1 MTIVNGTVPLALRT
15 LGYDDHEIE
24 QIVAHI
30 NENST
35 IVGAP
40 ALKEEHMPVFDVA
53 VGTRSISHMGHIKMM
68 GATQPFIS
76 GAISKTVNMP
86 QTATVDDIAEAYV
99 EAWRLGVKALAIYRD
114 GSKTAQALRTE
125 AQNES
130 EADDKVVLTA
140 EEYDHAL
147 EQARAESNGRPRN
160 GSASGEPNACR
171 IRVVP
176 GTDPATTLAALRQ
189 VCAEHPGRVPVF
201 LHLHVESQE
210 IVVRA
215 RGLAVDAS
223 PELCAKA
230 EALLGAGAITVEYA
244 GRA

>member
-1 MTIVNGTVPLALRT
+1 MAFFTLEDMDGTV
-15 LGYDDHEIE
+15 EI
-24 QIVAHI
+24 
-30 NENST
+30 T
-35 IVGAP
+35 
-40 ALKEEHMPVFDVA
+40 VFPEPYKA
-53 VGTRSISHMGHIKMM
+53 AAACLHSRE
-68 GATQPFIS
+68 
-76 GAISKTVNMP
+76 AILVRGR
-86 QTATVDDIAEAYV
+86 VDDGEKGRVI
-99 EAWRLGVKALAIYRD
+99 L
-114 GSKTAQALRTE
+114 
-125 AQNES
+125 
-130 EADDKVVLTA
+130 ADDIRL
-140 EEYDHAL
+140 L
-147 EQARAESNGRPRN
+147 EQALAESNGRQRN

-171 IRVVP
+171 IRVAP

-215 RGLAVDAS
+215 RGLAVDPG